1 MIKQFLL
8 NADGTIPAGA
18 DVGRLLAKGIPLVI
32 PTPMPRQPGMVAV
45 EKDPQQDGEGVWRQ
59 VWELVSDPEPQEL
72 QPTTTEPLDLLATLT
87 NEQKAALLALLT
99 QPE

>member
-18 DVGRLLAKGIPLVI
+18 DVGRLLAEGIPFVL

-59 VWELVSDPEPQEL
+59 VWTLEPAPEHQEL
-72 QPTTTEPLDLLATLT
+72 EPAAPDPFDLLATLT
-87 NEQKAALLALLT
+87 DEQRAALLALLT